1 MDITKIWQKQP
12 QKKSL
17 INHML
22 ETGIVAECLTDTNG
36 IYHPVLNRLSEI
48 TGCDSDTLL
57 TKIVFICAIHDIG
70 KIHPTFQGRDEETLE
85 MLRQENLNQV
95 SFDTRFRHE
104 QYGANIFDRLS
115 VDDADMKNSDIIS
128 QIIRM
133 HHQKEQKKNS
143 DIDII
148 KIDDKEKAKK
158 WRHIQN
164 EIYDY
169 VKNIFD
175 LTI

>member
-1 MDITKIWQKQP
+1 MDIIKIWAKTSP
-12 QKKSL
+12 KKSL

-22 ETGIVAECLTDTNG
+22 ETGIVSKCLTDTNG
-36 IYHPVLNRLSEI
+36 VYYSVLNRLSEI

-70 KIHPTFQGRDEETLE
+70 KIHPIFQGRDEETLK
-85 MLRQENLNQV
+85 MLRQEGLNQV

-104 QYGANIFDRLS
+104 QYGANIFDKLS
-115 VDDADMKNSDIIS
+115 VDDVDIKNSDIIS

-143 DIDII
+143 DIDVI
-148 KIDDKEKAKK
+148 KMLQA
-158 WRHIQN
+158 N
-164 EIYDY
+164 YSTST
-169 VKNIFD
+169 NI
-175 LTI
+175 

>member
-1 MDITKIWQKQP
+1 
-12 QKKSL
+12 
-17 INHML
+17 
-22 ETGIVAECLTDTNG
+22 
-36 IYHPVLNRLSEI
+36 
-48 TGCDSDTLL
+48 
-57 TKIVFICAIHDIG
+57 
-70 KIHPTFQGRDEETLE
+70 

-148 KIDDKEKAKK
+148 KIDDMMGDKDMVYRLRINPKPAHF
-158 WRHIQN
+158 RQGGRSYIPHRP
-164 EIYDY
+164 
-169 VKNIFD
+169 
-175 LTI
+175 